1 MDFTTLSSKKKIL
14 LRHANKLY
22 TKTLFAI
29 DERNRIIKNY
39 WSCINKE
46 CPGRVNYEV
55 DVEAAMNDGM
65 SNIGLT
71 FLTPHDNE
79 VCRTDEIEV
88 VQRVARSEILS
99 RATQGTELVDI
110 KQLILRAIFNRN
122 LLL

>member
-1 MDFTTLSSKKKIL
+1 MDFTTLSSKKNIL
-14 LRHANKLY
+14 LRHASKLY

-29 DERNRIIKNY
+29 DERNRIKKCY
-39 WSCINKE
+39 CSCI
-46 CPGRVNYEV
+46 GRVNYEV
-55 DVEAAMNDGM
+55 DVENDGM

-110 KQLILRAIFNRN
+110 KQLILSAILDRK